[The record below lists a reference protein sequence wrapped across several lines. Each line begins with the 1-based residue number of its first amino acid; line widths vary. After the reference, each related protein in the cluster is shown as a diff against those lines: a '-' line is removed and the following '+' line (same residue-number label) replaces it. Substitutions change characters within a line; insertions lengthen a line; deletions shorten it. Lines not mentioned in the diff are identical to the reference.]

1 MGAFAAKP
9 LDGAAWVTGAS
20 DGIGRAV
27 VLLLA
32 EQGFTVYASARSKDK
47 LEDMASGFAGQGK
60 IIPVPL
66 NVSNKK
72 ACIACVK
79 KIVRESGNL
88 AMCILNAGIFI
99 PMHARTMTFD
109 DFEKTIDVNLVGTI
123 NGLLPAV
130 QAMQKSGKGQIAI
143 VSSTAGYGGL
153 PKSAAYGA
161 TKAALINLAES
172 LKFDLDQM
180 NIKIQ
185 LVNPGFVKTPAT
197 DKNDFPMPF
206 LMPVDKAAERTVE
219 GLKTSSFEVTFPRR
233 FTWMMK
239 FVNLLPYSAYFAIV
253 RKITGKKP
261 S

>member
-161 TKAALINLAES
+161 TKAALI
-172 LKFDLDQM
+172 
-180 NIKIQ
+180 Q